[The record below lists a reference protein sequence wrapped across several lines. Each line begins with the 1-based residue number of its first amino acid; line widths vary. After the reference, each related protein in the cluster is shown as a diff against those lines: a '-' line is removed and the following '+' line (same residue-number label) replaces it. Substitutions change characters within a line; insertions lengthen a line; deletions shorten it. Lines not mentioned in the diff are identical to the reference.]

1 MTYIIL
7 DGASMESR
15 EALHDQL
22 QNRLPLPA
30 WYGRNLDALYD
41 CLTDCPEPLTILLR
55 NEPAARISLGTYGEK
70 LFRVL
75 EDAAGENPR
84 LCFRIL

>member
-7 DGASMESR
+7 DGAYMESR

-22 QNRLPLPA
+22 QDRLPLPP

-41 CLTDCPEPLTILLR
+41 CLTDISEPLAILFR
-55 NEPAARISLGTYGEK
+55 NYSAALNALGPYGEK
-70 LFRVL
+70 VRRVL
-75 EDAAGENPR
+75 EDAAQENAR
-84 LCFRIL
+84 LSFRLL

>member
-7 DGASMESR
+7 DGAQMQDR

-22 QNRLPLPA
+22 QDRLHLPA

-41 CLTDCPEPLTILLR
+41 CLTDPSEDVTV
-55 NEPAARISLGTYGEK
+55 
-70 LFRVL
+70 LFRNSSALQDLLGAYGGKTLRVL
-75 EDAAGENPR
+75 QDAAAENPGLTFR
-84 LCFRIL
+84 LL